1 MKGKNK
7 HMILGLGVLVVSIT
21 GLIILTTAPFLSDY
35 ENSGNYARIWF
46 NGRWKTKFTVWNSII
61 INTGTADDFSNFPGT
76 VPILTLIGIITI
88 ILGSLYWALLGFAG
102 KDCVLTNRKVP
113 GPISG
118 FSFLLGGI
126 VGFVGT
132 MLFIPFAN
140 ERIENSAFD
149 YSYAFGF
156 IVSVVVF
163 SLFLLLGGYLAY
175 LTISNKDKKRRSRR
189 RRKR

>member
-1 MKGKNK
+1 MKVKNK
-7 HMILGLGVLVVSIT
+7 QMILGLGVLLLSII
-21 GLIILTTAPFLSDY
+21 GVIILTTAPFLSDY
-35 ENSGNYARIWF
+35 ENSTNFARIWF
-46 NGRWKTKFTVWNSII
+46 NGRWKTKFKIGNSII
-61 INTGTADDFSNFPGT
+61 INSGTADDFSNFPGT

-88 ILGSLYWALLGFAG
+88 IVGSLYWVLLGFAG
-102 KDCVLTNRKVP
+102 KDCVLTDRKAP

-140 ERIENSAFD
+140 EHIENSIFD

-156 IVSVVVF
+156 IVTVVIF
-163 SLFLLLGGYLAY
+163 SLFILIGGYFVY
-175 LTISNKDKKRRSRR
+175 LTISNKDKKRRRR